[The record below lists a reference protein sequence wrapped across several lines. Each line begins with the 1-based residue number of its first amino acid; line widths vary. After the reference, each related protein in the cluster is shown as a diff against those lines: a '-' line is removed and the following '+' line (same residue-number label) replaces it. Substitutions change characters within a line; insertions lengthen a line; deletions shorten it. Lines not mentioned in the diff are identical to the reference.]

1 MGGQPKENLKKPT
14 DLPQIDR
21 VEVNRNPPAARAEAA
36 RQEPAPRIRVQQQ
49 QQQYNNQRGRADYPQ
64 IDRVEV
70 NRNPPAARA
79 EAARHEPAP
88 RIRVQEQQQQYNN
101 QRGRS
106 SRNPPPSNI
115 IYGLTNV
122 ELSFAYLLGFEVDDF
137 VRPPN
142 TTMSTPTLTSLA
154 RFVDR
159 VQVNRN
165 PQAARV
171 EAARNEPVARG
182 FVQQQQQRI
191 NNQYAPANFRP
202 IQNKASTIEPK
213 SPTPISFIYFC
224 LGAESVKSL
233 FQNKRISIME
243 KFYI

>member
-36 RQEPAPRIRVQQQ
+36 RQEPAPRIRVQEQ
-49 QQQYNNQRGRADYPQ
+49 QQQYNNQRRRVENLKKPTDLPQ

-79 EAARHEPAP
+79 EAARQEPAP

-101 QRGRS
+101 QRRRVGGYFS
-106 SRNPPPSNI
+106 DYEVLEVISDIKAAFHNI
-115 IYGLTNV
+115 AIQP
-122 ELSFAYLLGFEVDDF
+122 EH
-137 VRPPN
+137 RK
-142 TTMSTPTLTSLA
+142 
-154 RFVDR
+154 

-171 EAARNEPVARG
+171 EAARNEPVARD

-191 NNQYAPANFRP
+191 NNQ
-202 IQNKASTIEPK
+202 QNKASTIEPK
-213 SPTPISFIYFC
+213 SPTPISFIYFS
-224 LGAESVKSL
+224 LGAESNSCSRM
-233 FQNKRISIME
+233 KRISIME